1 MKAERHDSNALVM
14 LEDSEHT
21 LWLGT
26 WECGLQKIDKYSGKA
41 TTYLHPTDGK
51 GATHIHS
58 IMEYAPHQLLIG
70 SDERAS
76 VIQYHYRGISI
87 VYRR

>member
-1 MKAERHDSNALVM
+1 M

-58 IMEYAPHQLLIG
+58 IMEYALT
-70 SDERAS
+70 SYS
-76 VIQYHYRGISI
+76 
-87 VYRR
+87 